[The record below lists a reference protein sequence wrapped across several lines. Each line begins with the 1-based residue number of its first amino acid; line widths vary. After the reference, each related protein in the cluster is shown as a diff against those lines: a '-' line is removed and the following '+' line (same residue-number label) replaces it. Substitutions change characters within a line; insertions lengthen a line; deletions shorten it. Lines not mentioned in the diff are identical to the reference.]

1 MNQMP
6 SPKPLA
12 IELDFD
18 TPEDP
23 MLVYEDIEDEEDEDY
38 MTMIE
43 SEIALGIG
51 LA

>member
-1 MNQMP
+1 MAE
-6 SPKPLA
+6 PKPLA

-18 TPEDP
+18 RPEEP
-23 MLVYEDIEDEEDEDY
+23 MIVYEDFEDEEDEDF

-43 SEIALGIG
+43 DETKLGIG